1 LPRDVPDLIATSS
14 QDGQSCCNRLRPDDI
29 AISAIE
35 PRRWLRDLVATQ
47 GLFVE
52 QRTAPIERQ
61 GRLTEHKVTN
71 LKF

>member
-1 LPRDVPDLIATSS
+1 LIK
-14 QDGQSCCNRLRPDDI
+14 LRRRFEGVIDI
-29 AISAIE
+29 Q
-35 PRRWLRDLVATQ
+35 RF
-47 GLFVE
+47 FVE